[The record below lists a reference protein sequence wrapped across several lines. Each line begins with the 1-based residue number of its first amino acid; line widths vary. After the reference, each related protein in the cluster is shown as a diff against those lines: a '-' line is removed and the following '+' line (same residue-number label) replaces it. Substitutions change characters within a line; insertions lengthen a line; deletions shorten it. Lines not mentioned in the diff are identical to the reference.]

1 MVKVVFAG
9 ILILMTVY
17 GIRLFGQLYRDRESI
32 RREKGELWYYG
43 LASACA
49 MFFGTFGISDS
60 PISMLFYRKGNRVND
75 EILPGTI
82 IVAAI
87 LPVGTM
93 ALAFLGTVEVDPVT
107 LLACVAAET
116 AGAVVGVKLIVHMNV
131 RVLRW
136 IMGICL
142 IGAAGLIVFRLFFF
156 GIQGGGADGLRSW
169 KLAAAMVGFFVF
181 GGLNMI
187 GLGATVPDMAILL
200 LLGMSVRAVYPV
212 VMAGNVVSCCFGAFQ
227 FVEEK
232 SYAGKPAVMSF
243 CGVLAVLAAVRYVN
257 KVDVKYL
264 QMGMIILLLYCSMAM
279 FLENFK
285 EKGID
290 KAG

>member
-1 MVKVVFAG
+1 MVKVVFVG
-9 ILILMTVY
+9 ILLLMAVY
-17 GIRLFGQLYRDRESI
+17 SIRLFRQLYRDRDSVS
-32 RREKGELWYYG
+32 REKGEFWYYG
-43 LASACA
+43 LASVCA
-49 MFFGTFGISDS
+49 MFLGTFGISDS
-60 PISMLFYRKGNRVND
+60 PISMLFYRKGNRVDD
-75 EILPGTI
+75 ELLPGTI

-93 ALAFLGTVEVDPVT
+93 ALAFLGTVEVDPIT
-107 LLACVAAET
+107 LLACVTAQT

-131 RVLRW
+131 RLLRLV
-136 IMGICL
+136 MGICL
-142 IGAAGLIVFRLFFF
+142 IGAAGLIIFRLFFF
-156 GIQGGGADGLRSW
+156 GIQGGGAEGLHSW
-169 KLAAAMVGFFVF
+169 KLAVAMAGFFVF

-200 LLGMSVRAVYPV
+200 LLGMSMRAVYPV

-227 FVEEK
+227 FLDEK

-264 QMGMIILLLYCSMAM
+264 QAGMVFLLLYCAGTM
-279 FLENFK
+279 FLKNFR

-290 KAG
+290 KV

>member
-1 MVKVVFAG
+1 MA
-9 ILILMTVY
+9 VY
-17 GIRLFGQLYRDRESI
+17 SIRLFRQLYRDRDSVS
-32 RREKGELWYYG
+32 REKGEFWYYG
-43 LASACA
+43 LTSVCA
-49 MFFGTFGISDS
+49 MFLGTFGISDS
-60 PISMLFYRKGNRVND
+60 PISMLFYRKGNRVDD
-75 EILPGTI
+75 ELLPGTI

-93 ALAFLGTVEVDPVT
+93 ALAFLGTVEVDPIT
-107 LLACVAAET
+107 LLACVAAQT

-131 RVLRW
+131 RLLRLV
-136 IMGICL
+136 MGICL
-142 IGAAGLIVFRLFFF
+142 IGAAGLIIFRLFFF
-156 GIQGGGADGLRSW
+156 GIQGGGAEGLHSW
-169 KLAAAMVGFFVF
+169 KLAVAMAGFFVF

-200 LLGMSVRAVYPV
+200 LLGMSMRAVYPV

-227 FVEEK
+227 FLDEK

-264 QMGMIILLLYCSMAM
+264 QAGMVFLLLYCAGTM
-279 FLENFK
+279 FLKNFR

-290 KAG
+290 KV